1 MSQIET
7 VNLNARDV
15 PKEIK
20 VKFKM
25 WCIEKNIT
33 MQDAIIALIDMAVE
47 RNWDL
52 KRTINRRKKKDAK
65 SNGDIAKE

>member
-20 VKFKM
+20 MKFKM
-25 WCIEKNIT
+25 WCIENNIT
-33 MQDAIIALIDMAVE
+33 MQDAIIALIEMTVD
-47 RNWDL
+47 RNWNL
-52 KRTINRRKKKDAK
+52 KHKIKQRKREDAK
-65 SNGDIAKE
+65 SNGDATKE